1 MWEPH
6 PPLFGLT
13 IVERTSATG
22 AEPPYLIDPG
32 MLGMLYLGTAKLE
45 ADPFSG
51 FKSNLTTLRVEV
63 KGIFHVRNAKGAR
76 RLAAT

>member
-63 KGIFHVRNAKGAR
+63 KGIFHVRNANGAR